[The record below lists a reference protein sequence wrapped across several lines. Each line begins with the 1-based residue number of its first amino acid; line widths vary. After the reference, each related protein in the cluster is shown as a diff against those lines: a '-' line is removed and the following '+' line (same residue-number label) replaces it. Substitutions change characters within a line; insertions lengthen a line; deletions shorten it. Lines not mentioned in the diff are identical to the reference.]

1 MPALEFFYKY
11 YFRCRA
17 IGLENLPLRGPVLLV
32 GNHSGG
38 TMAAD
43 AAMTFYLWVRER
55 GLEPPAY
62 SLIEP
67 AMFSIPGV
75 NAHISRCG
83 GLRAHPRMAVQA
95 LEDGGLVLV
104 YPGGGDDA
112 FRPYSKR
119 YEIELGG
126 NEAFIKLALR
136 YGVPV
141 VPVVTAG
148 AHDTII
154 VLDDGKE
161 LAKSLGLDKQGID
174 RLPVSLSLLGVS
186 VGIGFQIPFP
196 AQISIAFGR
205 PLRFEG
211 MNAADSRNRAAVNQ
225 CFETVRQE
233 MRTLQNGLL
242 NSTP

>member
-1 MPALEFFYKY
+1 MSTLEYFYKY
-11 YFRCRA
+11 YFRVRA
-17 IGLENLPLRGPVLLV
+17 IGLDNLPARGPALLV

-38 TMAAD
+38 AVAAD

-55 GLEPPAY
+55 GIEPPAY

-75 NAHISRCG
+75 SAHISKCG
-83 GLRAHPRMAVQA
+83 GLRAHPRMAVEA

-119 YEIELGG
+119 HEIELGG

-136 YGVPV
+136 YRVPI
-141 VPVVTAG
+141 VPVVTTG

-154 VLDDGKE
+154 VLDEAKNSPKVWASTNLESTGYPFLSPCWGLASEYIIPNTISGTDQHRRGTPEPYVSGNGSVRCKE
-161 LAKSLGLDKQGID
+161 
-174 RLPVSLSLLGVS
+174 
-186 VGIGFQIPFP
+186 
-196 AQISIAFGR
+196 
-205 PLRFEG
+205 
-211 MNAADSRNRAAVNQ
+211 SRRRRAQ
-225 CFETVRQE
+225 CFETVLQACE
-233 MRTLQNGLL
+233 PFRTAF
-242 NSTP
+242 